1 MDNLSSG
8 VDNMGMDLTA
18 EEHAV
23 LKKVRQMR
31 AAVIRAQA
39 QLRTAEQNF
48 AGAIGDAFEMSDGSI
63 PRTAIEQ
70 AAGVSR
76 CRINQ
81 IWKKERAVDE
91 STAAAWHQ
99 VLVEHLGIP
108 ATERT
113 WFVERMMDGS
123 PRLPLEPSLVFECP
137 RGQVPFVRTTDDTLI
152 GLVARINY
160 AFQVLGV
167 TR

>member
-8 VDNMGMDLTA
+8 VDNMGMDLTT
-18 EEHAV
+18 EEQTA
-23 LKKVRQMR
+23 LRKVRQTR

-48 AGAIGDAFEMSDGSI
+48 AGAIGDAFEMPI
-63 PRTAIEQ
+63 PRTAIEE
-70 AAGVSR
+70 ASGVSR

-99 VLVEHLGIP
+99 VLVEHLGVP
-108 ATERT
+108 ETERT
-113 WFVERMMDGS
+113 WFVERMMDGNS
-123 PRLPLEPSLVFECP
+123 RLPLAPYLVFECH
-137 RGQVPFVRTTDDTLI
+137 RGQLPFVRTSDDTLTD
-152 GLVARINY
+152 LVARINHS
-160 AFQVLGV
+160 FQVLGV

>member
-18 EEHAV
+18 EEQAV

-48 AGAIGDAFEMSDGSI
+48 AGVIGDAFEMSDGSI
-63 PRTAIEQ
+63 PRTAIEE

-91 STAAAWHQ
+91 NTAA
-99 VLVEHLGIP
+99 II
-108 ATERT
+108 
-113 WFVERMMDGS
+113 
-123 PRLPLEPSLVFECP
+123 
-137 RGQVPFVRTTDDTLI
+137 RGDAIEVI
-152 GLVARINY
+152 GDR
-160 AFQVLGV
+160 G
-167 TR
+167 